1 MNENLRSK
9 IGILET
15 KVQELIREKE
25 TLVDENVL
33 VIKLIILGNIEW
45 IVFYDIWI
53 TIKMRITIETLNE
66 WK

>member
-25 TLVDENVL
+25 TLVEENVL

>member
-25 TLVDENVL
+25 TLIEENVL

>member
-33 VIKLIILGNIEW
+33 VIKLIILGNIE
-45 IVFYDIWI
+45 
-53 TIKMRITIETLNE
+53 
-66 WK
+66 